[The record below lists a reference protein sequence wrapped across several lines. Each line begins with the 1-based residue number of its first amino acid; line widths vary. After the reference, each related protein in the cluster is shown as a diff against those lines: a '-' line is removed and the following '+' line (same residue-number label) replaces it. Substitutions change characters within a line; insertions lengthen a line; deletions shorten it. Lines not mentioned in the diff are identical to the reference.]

1 MYIPRLRRIPD
12 VVKEMRE
19 SDPESV
25 ITYAL
30 IIGLIKQK
38 KINITPTA
46 DLVQKGMNQEK
57 LYLMKRNILIKIINA
72 IFSIIIV
79 V

>member
-12 VVKEMRE
+12 VVKEMRA

-30 IIGLIKQK
+30 IKELIKQK
-38 KINITPTA
+38 KLTA
-46 DLVQKGMNQEK
+46 IKYGTAYLVNLDE
-57 LYLMKRNILIKIINA
+57 LYFYLKKKKK
-72 IFSIIIV
+72 
-79 V
+79 